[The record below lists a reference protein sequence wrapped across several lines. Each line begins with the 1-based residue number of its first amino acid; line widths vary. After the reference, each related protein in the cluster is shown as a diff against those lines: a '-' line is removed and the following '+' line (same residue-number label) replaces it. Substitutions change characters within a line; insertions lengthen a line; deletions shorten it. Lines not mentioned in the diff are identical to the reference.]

1 MSLIDEFKRRG
12 RHVLGPALGVT
23 AVVYFAYHAVNGER
37 GLVAWHVLEQQVE
50 EARAAHD
57 SAHALR
63 EQLELRAMLLHPQRV
78 DQDMLDEWARRV
90 LNYGQADE
98 TTILLPATAG
108 SAKN

>member
-1 MSLIDEFKRRG
+1 MGWIDEFRMRG

-23 AVVYFAYHAVNGER
+23 AVCYFAYHAVNGER

-50 EARAAHD
+50 AARAAAD
-57 SAHALR
+57 SARSVR

-90 LNYGQADE
+90 LNYGLAE
-98 TTILLPATAG
+98 EIVIVLPAAASG
-108 SAKN
+108 AAN